1 MNDRNAKKFAG
12 NVKMKLIVTSYC
24 QARSGMRLQSHSDG
38 QSQHPENMPIRN
50 GKDWGSRLKKQL
62 NYFQKPLC
70 NRGSSCTSLDMDLR
84 AGACI

>member
-1 MNDRNAKKFAG
+1 MLKGSDRLLGQIREVSKGCRGTKLMNNRNAKKFAG

-50 GKDWGSRLKKQL
+50 VEDWG
-62 NYFQKPLC
+62 
-70 NRGSSCTSLDMDLR
+70 
-84 AGACI
+84 